1 MNSGFD
7 WIALAEFSAIG
18 LLSGGLLALI
28 ALGFVLIYK
37 GTGVINFAM
46 GEFMMLGAYFFY
58 TANVMWGLPLW
69 VALPLTLVAVALFA
83 ALAAFPLVGGGSLT
97 GLMCVL
103 GSPIIASAGL
113 NIMTGYTGLISLGHA
128 AFMGVGCYTAAW
140 LAQRGLP
147 FFVTLPAAGLMAAVL
162 GILVG
167 LPSLRIKGLYL
178 AVATLAMQFVM
189 VYIFREWESVTGG
202 VRGVNVPPASF
213 FGIPL
218 NTDARMAWLIAF
230 CAVVMLIGARN
241 LFRTRVGRAFTAIRD
256 KDISAEVLGINLLRY
271 KLTSFAIGSF
281 YAGVAGALLGYFYRA
296 MTPEYFTL
304 QLSIFYLAAIIVGG
318 LGSTLGTI
326 LGAFFMT
333 LVPELLRAGV
343 SLAAQWS
350 PRAIEILSP
359 IQQVVFGLLIIGFL
373 VFEPHGL
380 VEVWRRIRRFFHLW
394 PFRS

>member
-1 MNSGFD
+1 MRIHDFRESYVHD
-7 WIALAEFSAIG
+7 EALWPTRVQRA
-18 LLSGGLLALI
+18 
-28 ALGFVLIYK
+28 
-37 GTGVINFAM
+37 
-46 GEFMMLGAYFFY
+46 
-58 TANVMWGLPLW
+58 W
-69 VALPLTLVAVALFA
+69 LVAVLV
-83 ALAAFPLVGGGSLT
+83 ALAAFPLVGGGYLV

-103 GSPIIASAGL
+103 GIHVIAAAGL
-113 NIMTGYTGLISLGHA
+113 NIMTGGAGLISLGHA

-140 LAQRGLP
+140 LAQRGVP
-147 FFVTLPAAGLMAAVL
+147 FVVTLPAAGLMAAAL
-162 GILVG
+162 GVVVG

-178 AVATLAMQFVM
+178 AVATLAMQFLL
-189 VYIFREWESVTGG
+189 VYVFREWESVTGG
-202 VRGVNVPPASF
+202 VKGVNVPPASL
-213 FGIPL
+213 FGLEL
-218 NTDARMAWLIAF
+218 NTDARMAWLIGG

-256 KDISAEVLGINLLRY
+256 KDISAEVLGIHLLHY
-271 KLTSFAIGSF
+271 KLMAFAIGAF

-326 LGAFFMT
+326 LGAVFMT
-333 LVPELLRAGV
+333 LVPELLRGGV
-343 SLAAQWS
+343 AFAAQWT
-350 PRAIEILSP
+350 PRATEILSP

>member
-1 MNSGFD
+1 
-7 WIALAEFSAIG
+7 
-18 LLSGGLLALI
+18 
-28 ALGFVLIYK
+28 
-37 GTGVINFAM
+37 
-46 GEFMMLGAYFFY
+46 
-58 TANVMWGLPLW
+58 
-69 VALPLTLVAVALFA
+69 
-83 ALAAFPLVGGGSLT
+83 
-97 GLMCVL
+97 
-103 GSPIIASAGL
+103 
-113 NIMTGYTGLISLGHA
+113 
-128 AFMGVGCYTAAW
+128 
-140 LAQRGLP
+140 
-147 FFVTLPAAGLMAAVL
+147 
-162 GILVG
+162 
-167 LPSLRIKGLYL
+167 
-178 AVATLAMQFVM
+178 
-189 VYIFREWESVTGG
+189 
-202 VRGVNVPPASF
+202 
-213 FGIPL
+213 
-218 NTDARMAWLIAF
+218 
-230 CAVVMLIGARN
+230 MLIGARN

-256 KDISAEVLGINLLRY
+256 KDISAEVLGINLLQY

-326 LGAFFMT
+326 LGAVFMT

-350 PRAIEILSP
+350 PRATEILSP